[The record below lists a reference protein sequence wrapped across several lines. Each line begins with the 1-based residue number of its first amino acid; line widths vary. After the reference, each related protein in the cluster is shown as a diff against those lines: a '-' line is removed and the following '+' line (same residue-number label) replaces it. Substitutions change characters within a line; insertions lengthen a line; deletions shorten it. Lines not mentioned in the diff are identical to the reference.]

1 MPIKS
6 FVLKSLKSGKY
17 SISWLFT
24 VHYAAKNKACHTW
37 KVPSMAGLIFKPNL
51 KAWQAV
57 P

>member
-6 FVLKSLKSGKY
+6 FVLKLLKCGKY
-17 SISWLFT
+17 SISRLFT